1 MLGGWKCDASGPGT
15 GQGPLCRHLLPFLP
29 FLWLSPSAT
38 PPFTSSWSLYL
49 LALVFVFLPPTISSL
64 SFLPCIFSVLRPE
77 FVTWQEDA
85 SYCNTSSFVCV
96 NAHCVLPFSSA
107 LLPGCKLSV
116 TQALDSII
124 TVQCS
129 QAFGS
134 RIEQHQVVA
143 CSSINSSSSTA
154 NCLQACESFRASDL
168 Q

>member
-1 MLGGWKCDASGPGT
+1 MPASAPFFT
-15 GQGPLCRHLLPFLP
+15 ISLVVSLRHTSFYIILVS
-29 FLWLSPSAT
+29 LSPGIGFCV
-38 PPFTSSWSLYL
+38 P
-49 LALVFVFLPPTISSL
+49 PPTISSL